1 MTRFIPTKQYKK
13 FREFCKTCER
23 DNYIGLCYGPAG
35 AGKTQAARH
44 YTKWHH
50 ISEHLDN
57 PDSLGDTK
65 LPISNSHCA
74 LYTPSQLHTP
84 KEVIQNIHQ
93 LIRSYGLLKERTL
106 FGNNIPLN
114 QRNKHFAKLVIIDES
129 ERLKSQAF
137 EIIREIYDAGETS
150 FIFIGMPGIEKTLAW
165 YPQLYSRIGFVHKFD
180 NMDNNELKFILNKH
194 LLKLGDGL
202 RDDDFADQ
210 EVVAY
215 ILRMTGGNFR
225 LVDRLIKQSLRIMK
239 VNSMETIT
247 KEIVE
252 AARSCLLIGSR

>member
-1 MTRFIPTKQYKK
+1 
-13 FREFCKTCER
+13 
-23 DNYIGLCYGPAG
+23 
-35 AGKTQAARH
+35 
-44 YTKWHH
+44 
-50 ISEHLDN
+50 
-57 PDSLGDTK
+57 
-65 LPISNSHCA
+65 
-74 LYTPSQLHTP
+74 
-84 KEVIQNIHQ
+84 
-93 LIRSYGLLKERTL
+93 
-106 FGNNIPLN
+106 
-114 QRNKHFAKLVIIDES
+114 
-129 ERLKSQAF
+129 
-137 EIIREIYDAGETS
+137 
-150 FIFIGMPGIEKTLAW
+150 MPGIEKTLAW
-165 YPQLYSRIGFVHKFD
+165 YPQLYSRIGFVHKFE

-252 AARSCLLIGSR
+252 AARSCLLIGNR